1 VEKRGIRRRQFLK
14 AAAAFGGLLAARPL
28 ASIASSPLGGLGATT
43 GAARSSKLVGS
54 EDVFLVHTDLHNH
67 SLISGD
73 AEGDPHRA
81 LADMRAAGI
90 DVACLTEHAIM
101 GKGHGE
107 LTCPGWHKGGCDMVE
122 GINDTDWAAMGEIA
136 DAAYAPGA
144 FVSFRAFEWS
154 TPTVG
159 HLNVWFTE
167 EFTDA
172 LHMRALVT
180 PRAISQVDQVF
191 PQSQP
196 VVDLFEQAPDIATI
210 KPFYKWLAS
219 APGTG
224 LFGGGND
231 GIACFNHPG
240 DFGDFEAWTFD
251 ARAAR
256 FVTMFEAF
264 NTNGY
269 RYPDFFFYKAEEGL
283 ANPFNACLNAGW
295 RVGFTGVSDEHSG
308 VYGQPGMA
316 RGGLW
321 VTELTRS
328 AVRDALSS
336 RRGFASLEAGL
347 RLDATANGAPMGSAI
362 AHDSGPLA
370 IALDVD
376 RGPDWVG
383 KTLWVEVV
391 RPGTT
396 DPTLAASISFEVPA
410 PDQPPVVFTVDADR
424 GEGDWL
430 FLRIIDP
437 DRLPHPHAKAPF
449 EAHGGA
455 VAYASP
461 WFLNPA

>member
-1 VEKRGIRRRQFLK
+1 MEKHGIRRRQFLK
-14 AAAAFGGLLAARPL
+14 GVAAVGGILAARPL
-28 ASIASSPLGGLGATT
+28 ASIASSPLGGLGTTT
-43 GAARSSKLVGS
+43 GASRSSKLAAS
-54 EDVFLVHTDLHNH
+54 ENVFLVHSDLHNH

-73 AEGDPHRA
+73 AFGDPDRA
-81 LADMRAAGI
+81 LADIRAAGI
-90 DVACLTEHAIM
+90 DVACMTEHAIM

-107 LTCPGWHKGGCDMVE
+107 LTCPGHNKGGCDMVE
-122 GINDTDWAAMGEIA
+122 GINDTDWGDMGRIA
-136 DAAYAPGA
+136 DAAYDPGG
-144 FVSFRAFEWS
+144 FVSFRAFEYS

-167 EFTDA
+167 KFTDP
-172 LHMRALVT
+172 LHMRALIT

-210 KPFYKWLAS
+210 KPFYNWLAS
-219 APGTG
+219 PPEKA

-231 GIACFNHPG
+231 GIAGFNHPG
-240 DFGDFEAWTFD
+240 DFGDFEGWTFD
-251 ARAAR
+251 PRAAKL
-256 FVTMFEAF
+256 VTMFEAF

-269 RYPDFFFYKAEEGL
+269 RYPDFFFYKAEEGM

-308 VYGQPGMA
+308 VYGRPGMS

-321 VTELTRS
+321 VSALTRN
-328 AVRDALSS
+328 AVRDALFA
-336 RRGFASLEAGL
+336 RRAFASLEPGL
-347 RLDATANGAPMGSAI
+347 RLDATANGAPMGSSF
-362 AHDSGPLA
+362 AHGSGP
-370 IALDVD
+370 IVVELDID
-376 RGPDWVG
+376 RGPEWVG

-391 RPGTT
+391 RPGKT
-396 DPTLAASISFEVPA
+396 DPVLAASVPIVVPA
-410 PDQPPVVFTVDADR
+410 PDQPSVGFTVIADR

-437 DRLPHPHAKAPF
+437 DRPMHPHAKAPF

-461 WFLNPA
+461 WFLDPV